1 MTNLRLVL
9 LITLPSLIIIFLVF
23 LLIGLYIKRR
33 KQKVYN
39 KVFDEIRSA
48 MGSKVIQMYY
58 KNDSNYDIYVETQY
72 TKYFI
77 RVLTDTKNKKLK
89 IDSNFNYFYEDKN
102 GEKNITEQIGITT
115 VMFNQID
122 VNKRVNKVIILYP
135 DVIQK
140 IFYKSNVEARFIYQD
155 FELQGCHILNFS
167 EVKKFFSNV
176 EV

>member
-39 KVFDEIRSA
+39 KVFDAIRSA

-140 IFYKSNVEARFIYQD
+140 IFYKSNVEARFIYPD
-155 FELQGCHILNFS
+155 FELQGCHILNYS
-167 EVKKFFSNV
+167 EVKNFFSNV